1 MLVGIAITRASALDV
16 TWTTVHLARALLAR
30 GHQVRFVEPW
40 DFEIDVRG
48 QLTAR
53 AHAIDPPALGAEA
66 IVRRLQRDP
75 TARRYVRVDTFDL
88 LLLRASPL
96 DAGLLA
102 FAAMAE
108 ARGVPVVNPPGAMMQ
123 VSHKAWLAGL
133 KDVPTPQTLVTR
145 SPGSGLLFYEKI
157 RRPVIVKPA
166 RGSGG
171 HNVGLVRRRD
181 PQGFTQAF
189 QAAGGRGEH
198 VVVQAYLD
206 EATEGEKRVIWM
218 DGEVLGAYLRR
229 RADGEFRHN
238 LSQGGTPEPTTITDA
253 EKAVVA
259 RLSPHLQRT
268 GVRLAGIDLIGQ
280 HVIEVNTVNPG
291 GAFYADLLHGT
302 DVAGSIVERLE
313 AGIAHPRSRGEA
325 WERHVP

>member
-1 MLVGIAITRASALDV
+1 MLVGIAISRVTALDA
-16 TWTTVHLARALLAR
+16 TWTTVHVARALLAR
-30 GHQVRFVEPW
+30 GHQVRFIETW
-40 DFEIDVRG
+40 DFEVDARG

-53 AHAIDPPALGAEA
+53 THAIDPPEIGADA
-66 IVRRLQRDP
+66 IVRRLHRRQA
-75 TARRYVRVDTFDL
+75 ARRYLRVDTLDL

-96 DAGLLA
+96 EAGLLA
-102 FAAMAE
+102 FAAMAQD
-108 ARGVPVVNPPGAMMQ
+108 RGVPVVNPPAAMTQ

-145 SPGSGLLFYEKI
+145 SPGSGLLFYEKL

-171 HNVGLVRRRD
+171 HMVQLVRRRD
-181 PQGFTQAF
+181 PQGFATAF
-189 QAAGGRGEH
+189 QEAGMRSEH
-198 VVVQAYLD
+198 VVVQAYLE
-206 EATEGEKRVIWM
+206 EATEGEKRLVWM
-218 DGEVLGAYLRR
+218 DGDVLGAYLRR
-229 RADGEFRHN
+229 RAEGEFRHN
-238 LSQGGTPEPTTITDA
+238 LSQGGTPEPTVVTDA

-259 RLSPHLQRT
+259 RLSPHLR
-268 GVRLAGIDLIGQ
+268 RAGIRIAGLDLIGQ
-280 HVIEVNTVNPG
+280 HVVEVNAVNPG

-313 AGIAHPRSRGEA
+313 AGIAQQRSRGDA